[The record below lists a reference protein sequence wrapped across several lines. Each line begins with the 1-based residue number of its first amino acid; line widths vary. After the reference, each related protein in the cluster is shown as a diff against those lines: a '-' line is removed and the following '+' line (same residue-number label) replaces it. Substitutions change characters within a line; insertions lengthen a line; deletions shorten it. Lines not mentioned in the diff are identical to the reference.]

1 MSFKRYYPTKD
12 TFIANF
18 DPPSVG
24 SKSISGSNMGASE
37 ILNLYKTVENAAT
50 ASILLDFD
58 PIGLPSV
65 VPHQMVL
72 KLFDA
77 QHAETLPT
85 NYNITLSL
93 IEQAWTEG
101 AGHDLDYYTD
111 VGYANYNSATIS
123 TKWLPTT
130 GTAVAATFSLT
141 TGHEDLEIDITTL
154 ATESFGFKLDID
166 STLPT
171 GSDYYI
177 KKFHSRHTHF
187 PTKKPFIEVRAED
200 YTGALTTSSFL
211 IGTTG
216 TFSGTVIPPWATVLS
231 ASMSAVLAYV
241 TNSIVDPAGALVADL
256 DVRHIYFSDEVVDL
270 HLTVRSKD
278 YNPATVATA
287 SADAPGTVLM
297 DAYYRIVN
305 ERTGEVVV
313 PYGTGTVKYTKLSWN
328 DAGNYFRIYM
338 NSLPTGTLMRFDF
351 IYNIAGTTSS
361 LPGDDFTF
369 RII

>member
-24 SKSISGSNMGASE
+24 LKSISGSNMGASE
-37 ILNLYKTVENAAT
+37 ILNLYRTVENSAT
-50 ASILLDFD
+50 ASILLDFE

-65 VPHQMVL
+65 VSHSMIL

-85 NYNITLSL
+85 DCNLVISF

-111 VGYANYNSATIS
+111 TGFANWNSATLS
-123 TKWLPTT
+123 TPWAATT
-130 GTAVAATFSLT
+130 GTSTASFYLS
-141 TGHEDLEIDITTL
+141 TGHEDLEADITTL
-154 ATESFGFKLDID
+154 ATESFGFKIDID
-166 STLPT
+166 PAMPT
-171 GSDYYI
+171 GTDYYI

-187 PTKKPFIEVRAED
+187 PTKKPYIEVRAED
-200 YTGALTTSSFL
+200 YTGVLTTSSFL

-231 ASMSAVLAYV
+231 TSMSAVLAYS
-241 TNSIVDPAGALVADL
+241 TNSIVDPTGALVAHL
-256 DVRHIYFSDEVVDL
+256 DVSHIYFSDEVVDL

-287 SADAPGTVLM
+287 SSDTPGTVLM
-297 DAYYRIVN
+297 DAYYRVVN

-328 DAGNYFRIYM
+328 DSGNYFRIYM
-338 NSLPTGTLMRFDF
+338 DSLPTGTLMRFDF
-351 IYNIAGTTSS
+351 IYSINSGTWTS

>member
-24 SKSISGSNMGASE
+24 SKDISNSNMGASE
-37 ILNLYKTVENAAT
+37 ILNLYKTVDKSAT
-50 ASILLDFD
+50 ASILLDFN
-58 PIGLPSV
+58 PIGLPNV

-77 QHAETLPT
+77 QHSETIPT
-85 NYNITLSL
+85 DCNVVVSF

-111 VGYANYNSATIS
+111 TGYANWNSATLS
-123 TKWLPTT
+123 TTWLPTT
-130 GTAVAATFSLT
+130 GTSSASFYLS

-154 ATESFGFKLDID
+154 ATESFGFKLSIAE
-166 STLPT
+166 T

-200 YTGALTTSSFL
+200 FVGALTTSSFL
-211 IGTTG
+211 MGTTG
-216 TFSGTVIPPWATVLS
+216 TFSGTVIPPWANALS
-231 ASMSAVLAYV
+231 ASMSAVLVHV
-241 TNSIVDPAGALVADL
+241 TNSIVDPPGELVAHL
-256 DVRHIYFSDEVVDL
+256 DVSPVYFSEEVVDL

-297 DAYYRIVN
+297 DAYYRVVN

-313 PYGTGTVKYTKLSWN
+313 PYGTGTVKYTKLSW
-328 DAGNYFRIYM
+328 DDYGNYFRIYM

-351 IYNIAGTTSS
+351 IYNINGTTSS
-361 LPGDDFTF
+361 LPGNDFTF